1 MENNHK
7 NINRCKCNSQMCP
20 STPIK
25 KNIYFS
31 SSQIIPCNNK
41 PLVKFEDS
49 EFYSIELESLIIKS
63 SFADILNQDH
73 YNNRK
78 SIWESQI
85 SIINQ
90 RPSSLGIPLKF

>member
-1 MENNHK
+1 MENNNK
-7 NINRCKCNSQMCP
+7 NINRCKCYSQMCP
-20 STPIK
+20 NTPIK

-31 SSQIIPCNNK
+31 SSQISYNNK

-85 SIINQ
+85 SIINE